1 MNKRI
6 FLAVSLCAVLFLA
19 GCQNHTTAETEWS
32 ELWGNSG
39 GNILQGG
46 YIAANSETLCY
57 TNLNGTYDNLYK
69 LDEKGEPVLLSS
81 KLAYNLN
88 MVNDRVYF
96 VSGFPGPIR
105 SIRTDGTGFTTLVR
119 GEYHNLFVS
128 QTHMAYLQGS
138 KLVVS
143 DITGGNKT
151 IIASN
156 VREFLPFKGA
166 FMFTT
171 VDGLYRVNPDGTAVE
186 CLFDEPPV
194 SLCTNSTSV
203 YFSVSNDMKSFG
215 KAGGRLYQIDEESTI
230 SQLPTE
236 YECWNMNASDDY
248 LFFRNQSDMGALY
261 RMDLDGGNAH
271 SLLAENCSDV
281 NVIGN
286 SVVFRVITKGKGGV
300 EAGYYIIEQDGSDL
314 CPFDGLTISR
324 VPPANQ
330 RSGTA
335 GSGSRPPGLPPF
347 CRRRCR

>member
-69 LDEKGEPVLLSS
+69 LDEKGEPVLLPS

-194 SLCTNSTSV
+194 SLCANSTSV

-215 KAGGRLYQIDEESTI
+215 KAGGRLYQIDEEGTI

-261 RMDLDGGNAH
+261 RMDLDGGNAR

-300 EAGYYIIEQDGSDL
+300 EAGYYILEEDGSDL
-314 CPFDGLTISR
+314 RSFDGLTISR
-324 VPPANQ
+324 SFSNE
-330 RSGTA
+330 
-335 GSGSRPPGLPPF
+335 
-347 CRRRCR
+347 